1 MENSMGVILGVF
13 QLIVAEV
20 FAIGLK
26 LKENQDL
33 TI

>member
-1 MENSMGVILGVF
+1 MGVILGVF
-13 QLIVAEV
+13 LLIVAEV

-26 LKENQDL
+26 LKEDQDL

>member
-1 MENSMGVILGVF
+1 MGVILGVF
-13 QLIVAEV
+13 LLIMAEV

-26 LKENQDL
+26 LKEDQDL